1 MEALLNLCHSPQ
13 GGQVNSTILPTT
25 DSDIEDLLDFCHGP
39 EGETEP
45 SIPPPQAREGQ
56 GETEPSIPPPQE
68 SATQPQED
76 QRETEPSI
84 PPPPQESAA
93 QPQEDE
99 RETEPSIP
107 PLQESAAQPQEDERE
122 REPSIPPQAQEDER
136 EREPSI
142 PPQAR
147 EDQGEPEPSIPPPE
161 APIDFDLADLIQ
173 LTIGEL
179 SKDQSD
185 VDMNSLSFPDKPVDP
200 VMHNRNQTVIS
211 QMRKQTQINGK
222 LILPDKSVRCCHPQN
237 TIPVVANGLDTCLSP
252 HQIKFLDDG
261 ESNELVFKRC
271 MTPRMV
277 YNLCKESNKSS
288 RCICCLHVEKIHF
301 NKTKY
306 ACTQSKKREENRN
319 LSGWGRQRGIKKDL
333 INPPLNPYEKNMD
346 VYNTRYMR
354 YTFPDH
360 KPCCPC
366 CQFAAVFILNQ
377 NNTKKR
383 SVMRKKKERK

>member
-1 MEALLNLCHSPQ
+1 MEALLNLCHEPQ
-13 GGQVNSTILPTT
+13 GGQVKPSILPTT
-25 DSDIEDLLDFCHGP
+25 DSDIEDLLDFVHGP

-45 SIPPPQAREGQ
+45 SIPPQESVGQPQEDQ
-56 GETEPSIPPPQE
+56 GETEPSIPSQE
-68 SATQPQED
+68 PVS
-76 QRETEPSI
+76 
-84 PPPPQESAA
+84 
-93 QPQEDE
+93 
-99 RETEPSIP
+99 
-107 PLQESAAQPQEDERE
+107 
-122 REPSIPPQAQEDER
+122 
-136 EREPSI
+136 
-142 PPQAR
+142 QAR
-147 EDQGEPEPSIPPPE
+147 EDQGETEPSIPPE